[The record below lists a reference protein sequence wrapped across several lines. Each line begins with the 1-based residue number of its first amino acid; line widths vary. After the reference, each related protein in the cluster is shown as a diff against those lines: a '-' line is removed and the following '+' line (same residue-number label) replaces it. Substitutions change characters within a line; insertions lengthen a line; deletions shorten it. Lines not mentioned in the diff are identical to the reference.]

1 MRALVRQAMN
11 EGAMGVGSSII
22 YAPGSYAETD
32 ELVALT
38 TEAAKCGGMYISH
51 MRSEGDRIEEAVD
64 ELIEIS
70 RRSGAPAEIY
80 HPKLAGR
87 SDWGKLATIVK
98 QARKSGM

>member
-80 HPKLAGR
+80 DLKMAGR
-87 SDWGKLATIVK
+87 D
-98 QARKSGM
+98 RKSTSLNSSH